1 MCHCCVSSS
10 PACLVPAPAFLLGT
24 WECGILS
31 GLPLLR
37 KWQKSPSVR
46 HTEFLDY
53 NTLRKI
59 QKMSGPKFLG
69 QRRQ

>member
-46 HTEFLDY
+46 HTRL
-53 NTLRKI
+53 
-59 QKMSGPKFLG
+59 
-69 QRRQ
+69 